1 MATIARDPVPVLI
14 GLGSNASPEV
24 NLREAAKRLSVGKM
38 MAASTVY
45 ESQDLRHGGNNY
57 LNAVVRVD
65 SSLPAIEIQQMLKKI
80 EKEMGRTA
88 ESKRIGRVPIDLD
101 LCLVGDEV
109 IDENDLHIPHRD
121 LSLREYLAKAC
132 AEVLPKGIHPVT
144 GESLRDLAGRLSNT
158 MKLIVRADVVLLP
171 SDKGLSV

>member
-1 MATIARDPVPVLI
+1 MASAATVARDSCPVLI
-14 GLGSNASPEV
+14 GLGSNVFPEV
-24 NLREAAKRLSVGKM
+24 NLPEAAKRLSVLGRM

-65 SSLPAIEIQQMLKKI
+65 SSLPAAEIREMLKKI

-88 ESKRIGRVPIDLD
+88 ESKKIGRVPIDLD
-101 LCLVGDEV
+101 LCLVGDQV
-109 IDENDLHIPHRD
+109 IDENDLHIPHRE

-132 AEVLPKGIHPVT
+132 AEVLPEGIHPVT
-144 GESLRDLAGRLSNT
+144 GESLRDLARGLSNT
-158 MKLIVRADVVLLP
+158 MKLIARVDVVVLA
-171 SDKGLSV
+171 